1 VIIDGS
7 HRRWCYATLLL
18 FLLSSGGYVVYA
30 RCAPGGARGGSVPGL
45 LYGIAG
51 SALMLYAGLIG
62 ARKKVP
68 TWRIGSAQTWL
79 RGHIWLGLLSVPLTL
94 FHAGFRW
101 GGLLEQILLLVL
113 AAIVASGLIGLSL
126 QQFLPRQMTARVP
139 LETFY
144 AQLPYE
150 CRLLQV
156 EGDVAVAAVGA
167 PLPIVPDREVANA
180 TRLKSLGV
188 MEKRDIAK
196 KPKEKDGEKTA
207 AEKEHEK
214 HQRLLASVYRLPDKE
229 PAAAAPQPQGII
241 SPSVESPAAVA
252 TAAPASKPDS
262 GNGEEPKKPPS
273 AADKIAMMRA
283 VKRTTPKPAEAVAEP
298 KETPASEAPPSD
310 GAKKP
315 LTAAEKLALM
325 RSAKASKSQPVA
337 AAVAEPKETPV
348 AVASPS
354 DGAKKPLTAAEKI
367 ALMRSAKASKSQ
379 PAAAAVAEPN
389 ETPALEAPP
398 SEDAKKPLSAA
409 EKIALMRAGKGAKP
423 ATAPQEAEKV
433 ASEQSTSPA
442 TSGKLRASDKIAL
455 MRANKAKAVAAAPQ
469 AAEAGA
475 AVESPKPAAP
485 AKPEPPPKPPSED
498 PLDAEVRRRGADE
511 LARFYVESV
520 RPFLAYH
527 APRRG
532 ALTSEVNAGGVF
544 AAMRLGLPDE
554 LHSALDRLA
563 ALCDKRRQL
572 SVQER
577 VHRWLHGWLFVHVPL
592 SLALLG
598 LGVVHAVL
606 SLYY

>member
-315 LTAAEKLALM
+315 LTAAEK
-325 RSAKASKSQPVA
+325 
-337 AAVAEPKETPV
+337 
-348 AVASPS
+348 
-354 DGAKKPLTAAEKI
+354 I
-367 ALMRSAKASKSQ
+367 ALMRAAKAGKSQ

-389 ETPALEAPP
+389 ETPALEAPR

-442 TSGKLRASDKIAL
+442 TSGKLTASDKIAL

-532 ALTSEVNAGGVF
+532 VLTSEVNAGGVF
-544 AAMRLGLPDE
+544 AAVRLGLPDE
-554 LHSALDRLA
+554 LHPALDRLA
-563 ALCDKRRQL
+563 ALCEKRRQL
-572 SVQER
+572 SVQAR
-577 VHRWLHGWLFVHVPL
+577 VHRWLHGWLFVHMPL